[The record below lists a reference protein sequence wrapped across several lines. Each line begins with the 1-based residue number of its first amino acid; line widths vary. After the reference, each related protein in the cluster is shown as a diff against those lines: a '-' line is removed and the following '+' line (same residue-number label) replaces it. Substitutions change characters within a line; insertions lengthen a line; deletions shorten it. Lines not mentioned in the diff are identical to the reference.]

1 MTVILGA
8 LMYCLGFVLASAT
21 SFSGHAGWKLL
32 LGASYIGLQAVML
45 PPLVLGR
52 STMLIYVLLDSIPAR
67 KIFPDAA
74 TWPTVLPIYYG
85 LLAAFLLYSVY
96 GFFRRNQKQ
105 YYNNRRIKAKLKGLP
120 PAIHRQQALS
130 AA

>member
-1 MTVILGA
+1 
-8 LMYCLGFVLASAT
+8 MYCLAFVLASAT

-32 LGASYIGLQAVML
+32 LGTSYIGLQAVML

-85 LLAAFLLYSVY
+85 LLAASYVILSMAF
-96 GFFRRNQKQ
+96 
-105 YYNNRRIKAKLKGLP
+105 
-120 PAIHRQQALS
+120 S
-130 AA
+130 AAIRSDTTTIAGSRQN

>member
-1 MTVILGA
+1 
-8 LMYCLGFVLASAT
+8 MYCLGFVLASAT

-32 LGASYIGLQAVML
+32 LGVSYIGLQAVML

-85 LLAAFLLYSVY
+85 LLAAFLRYSVY
-96 GFFRRNQKQ
+96 GFFRRNQKR
-105 YYNNRRIKAKLKGLP
+105 YHKYAGPLP
-120 PAIHRQQALS
+120 
-130 AA
+130 AAG

>member
-85 LLAAFLLYSVY
+85 LLAAFLRYSVY
-96 GFFRRNQKQ
+96 GFFRRNQKR

>member
-1 MTVILGA
+1 
-8 LMYCLGFVLASAT
+8 MYCLGFVLASAT
-21 SFSGHAGWKLL
+21 SFSWHAGWKLL

-85 LLAAFLLYSVY
+85 LLAAFLRYSVY

>member
-1 MTVILGA
+1 
-8 LMYCLGFVLASAT
+8 MYCLGFVLASAT
-21 SFSGHAGWKLL
+21 SFSGHDGWKLL

-45 PPLVLGR
+45 PPLALSR
-52 STMLIYVLLDSIPAR
+52 CTMLIYVLLDSIPAR

-96 GFFRRNQKQ
+96 GFFRRNQKR